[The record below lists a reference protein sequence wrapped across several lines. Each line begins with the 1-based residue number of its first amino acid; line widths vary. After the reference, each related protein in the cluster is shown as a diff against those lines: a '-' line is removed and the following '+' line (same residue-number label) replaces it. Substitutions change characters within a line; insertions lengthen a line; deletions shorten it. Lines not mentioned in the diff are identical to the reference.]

1 MPRDGE
7 KQAEQRV
14 VAPMAPSVTAA
25 IKATGRKYTDDL
37 QYSFPDVP
45 PPYVPLGT
53 RILVQLRAPGS
64 FKTLANGRKFYLPDE
79 TVDFEKMAVQT
90 ALVRAL
96 GPAAFKNRA
105 TMQNWPEGDWCV
117 PGEFIRVPRY
127 GGDKVAMPLDDEQK
141 REVIFMTMEDRD
153 VIGLLRL
160 EHDPLTVKQVV

>member
-7 KQAEQRV
+7 KQALRTIAPLADPVGQV
-14 VAPMAPSVTAA
+14 VKS
-25 IKATGRKYTDDL
+25 TGRKYSDEL
-37 QYSFPDVP
+37 QYAFPDVP

-53 RILVQLRAPGS
+53 RILVQLRAPGTV
-64 FKTLANGRKFYLPDE
+64 KTLANGKSFYLPDE
-79 TVDFEKMAVQT
+79 TVDYEKMTVQT

-117 PGEFIRVPRY
+117 PGEFVRIPRF
-127 GGDKVAMPLDDEQK
+127 GGDRISVPLNDEQK

-153 VIGLLRL
+153 VIGLIHLT
-160 EHDPLTVKQVV
+160 HDPLSVKQVL